1 MEAEG
6 TSMPAETQPL
16 PSADEHTDEDTL
28 VPRFATI
35 TRGKAHPKIGMGD
48 RKVVCSVSMSDAV
61 LADRR

>member
-1 MEAEG
+1 
-6 TSMPAETQPL
+6 MPEVQPL
-16 PSADEHTDEDTL
+16 PKTDEHSDEDTL

-48 RKVVCSVSMSDAV
+48 RKVACSVSMSDAV